1 MRDLQTND
9 PIKRKEI
16 TLNVYQLPR
25 DGTVDSD
32 TYLLESTTDTTRLE
46 FDLALEA
53 SRFRGE
59 FEKEKDLGEGLRMR
73 RAAWSIVKDGV
84 KAHGMWIP

>member
-1 MRDLQTND
+1 MPTYKSRQPT
-9 PIKRKEI
+9 
-16 TLNVYQLPR
+16 QL
-25 DGTVDSD
+25 DS
-32 TYLLESTTDTTRLE
+32 TRLE

-84 KAHGMWIP
+84 KKAHGMWIP